1 MQVITSIA
9 ALRERLKDQKN
20 IGFVP
25 TLGNLHEGHIKIVGI
40 AKQHAP
46 FSVVSI
52 FVNRLQFEPGGDF
65 DRYPRTMHE
74 DCAKLEAAGVQILF
88 APDEKELYPAKQ
100 VVFVEPSPMAV
111 MLEGEHRPGHFR
123 GVTTVVL
130 KLLNIVEP
138 DVVVFGKKDYQQ
150 LAILRTMVEQLNV
163 PVQVIGGETV
173 RAEDG
178 LALSSRNSYLTPAQ
192 RIEAPRLQRHLARIK
207 YEIEK
212 NKNDNFKRLENL
224 ATEDLELNGWRPD
237 YVSVRNRHTLN
248 LPNPDDKELVVLA
261 AVWLGNTRLIDNL
274 EISLGK

>member
-1 MQVITSIA
+1 MKLINSVA
-9 ALRERLKDQKN
+9 ELRKELEGRKSV
-20 IGFVP
+20 GFVP

-40 AKQHAP
+40 AKEHAK
-46 FSVVSI
+46 FSVVSV

-65 DRYPRTMHE
+65 DRYPRTLME
-74 DCAKLEAAGVQILF
+74 DCAKLDVAGVDIVF
-88 APDEKELYPAKQ
+88 APDEKELYPLPQ

-138 DVVVFGKKDYQQ
+138 DVVIFGKKDYQQ
-150 LAILRTMVEQLNV
+150 LAILSAMVDQLNV
-163 PVQVIGGETV
+163 PVKVIGGETV

-192 RIEAPRLQRHLARIK
+192 RIEAPRLQRHLSRIK
-207 YEIEK
+207 HEIEK
-212 NKNDNFKRLENL
+212 NRNDNFKQLENL
-224 ATEDLELNGWRPD
+224 AMEDLALNGWKPD

-248 LPNPDDKELVVLA
+248 LPNSDDKELVVVA

-274 EISLGK
+274 EISL

>member
-1 MQVITSIA
+1 MKLITTIA
-9 ALRERLKDQKN
+9 ELRKELEGRKS

-40 AKQHAP
+40 AKQHAQ
-46 FSVVSI
+46 FSVVSV

-65 DRYPRTMHE
+65 DRYPRTLME
-74 DCAKLEAAGVQILF
+74 DCAKLDVAGVDIVF
-88 APDEKELYPAKQ
+88 SPDESQLYPAPQ
-100 VVFVEPSPMAV
+100 VVFVEPSPMAT

-150 LAILRTMVEQLNV
+150 LAILRAMVEQLNV
-163 PVQVIGGETV
+163 PVEVIGGETV

-192 RIEAPRLQRHLARIK
+192 RIEAPRLQKHLAQIK
-207 YEIEK
+207 FEIEK
-212 NKNDNFKRLENL
+212 NANSNFKQLENL
-224 ATEDLELNGWRPD
+224 ATEDLALHGWRPD

-248 LPNPDDKELVVLA
+248 LPIPDDKELVVVA

-274 EISLGK
+274 EISLT

>member
-1 MQVITSIA
+1 MKLITSVA
-9 ALRERLKDQKN
+9 ELRKELEGRKSV
-20 IGFVP
+20 GFVP

-40 AKQHAP
+40 AKQHAQ
-46 FSVVSI
+46 FSVVSV

-65 DRYPRTMHE
+65 DRYPRTLME
-74 DCAKLEAAGVQILF
+74 DCAKLDVAGVDIVF
-88 APDEKELYPAKQ
+88 APDEKELYPLPQ

-150 LAILRTMVEQLNV
+150 LAILRAMVEQLNV
-163 PVQVIGGETV
+163 PVEVIGGETI

-192 RIEAPRLQRHLARIK
+192 RIEAPRLQRHLTRIK
-207 YEIEK
+207 HEIEK
-212 NKNDNFKRLENL
+212 NHNDNFKQLENL
-224 ATEDLELNGWRPD
+224 ATEDLALHGWKPD

-248 LPNPDDKELVVLA
+248 LPKPDDKELVVLA

-274 EISLGK
+274 EISLAK

>member
-1 MQVITSIA
+1 MKLINNVA
-9 ALRERLKDQKN
+9 ELRKELESRKS

-25 TLGNLHEGHIKIVGI
+25 TLGNLHEGHIKIVDI
-40 AKQHAP
+40 AKQHAK
-46 FSVVSI
+46 FSVVSV

-65 DRYPRTMHE
+65 DRYPRSLME
-74 DCAKLEAAGVQILF
+74 DCAKLDVAGVDIVF
-88 APDEKELYPAKQ
+88 APDEKELYPSPQ

-150 LAILRTMVEQLNV
+150 LAILSAMVEQLNV
-163 PVQVIGGETV
+163 PVNVIGGETV

-178 LALSSRNSYLTPAQ
+178 LALSSRNNYLTPAQ
-192 RIEAPRLQRHLARIK
+192 RIEAPRLQRHLSRIK

-212 NKNDNFKRLENL
+212 NKQDNFKQLENL
-224 ATEDLELNGWRPD
+224 ATEDLQLHGWKPD

-274 EISLGK
+274 EISLS

>member
-1 MQVITSIA
+1 MQVISSIA
-9 ALRERLKDQKN
+9 ELRERLKDQKN

-25 TLGNLHEGHIKIVGI
+25 TLGNLHDGHIKIVGI
-40 AKQHAP
+40 AKEHAA
-46 FSVVSI
+46 FSVVSV
-52 FVNRLQFEPGGDF
+52 FVNRLQFDPGGDF
-65 DRYPRTMHE
+65 DRYPRTLME
-74 DCAKLEAAGVQILF
+74 DCAKLDAAGVDIVF
-88 APDEKELYPAKQ
+88 APDEKDLYPAQQ

-150 LAILRTMVEQLNV
+150 LAILRAMVEQLNV
-163 PVQVIGGETV
+163 PVEVIGGETV

-192 RIEAPRLQRHLARIK
+192 RIEAPRLQRHLSRIK
-207 YEIEK
+207 FEIEK
-212 NKNDNFKRLENL
+212 NKRDNFKQLENL
-224 ATEDLELNGWRPD
+224 ATEDLEIHGWKPD

-274 EISLGK
+274 EITLGK

>member
-1 MQVITSIA
+1 MKLINSVA
-9 ALRERLKDQKN
+9 ELRKELEGRKSV
-20 IGFVP
+20 GFVP

-40 AKQHAP
+40 AKEHAK
-46 FSVVSI
+46 FSVVSV

-65 DRYPRTMHE
+65 DRYPRTLME
-74 DCAKLEAAGVQILF
+74 DCAKLDVAGVDIVF
-88 APDEKELYPAKQ
+88 APDEKELYPLPQ

-138 DVVVFGKKDYQQ
+138 DVVIFGKKDYQQ
-150 LAILRTMVEQLNV
+150 LAILSAMVDQLNV
-163 PVQVIGGETV
+163 PVKVIGGETV

-178 LALSSRNSYLTPAQ
+178 LALSSRNNYLTPAQ
-192 RIEAPRLQRHLARIK
+192 RIEAPRLQRHLSRIK
-207 YEIEK
+207 YEVEK
-212 NKNDNFKRLENL
+212 NHNDNFKQLENL
-224 ATEDLELNGWRPD
+224 ATEDLQLHGWRPD

-274 EISLGK
+274 EITLEK

>member
-1 MQVITSIA
+1 MKLINTVA
-9 ALRERLKDQKN
+9 ELRKELEGRKSV
-20 IGFVP
+20 GFVP

-40 AKQHAP
+40 AKQHAK
-46 FSVVSI
+46 FSVVSV

-65 DRYPRTMHE
+65 DRYPRTLME
-74 DCAKLEAAGVQILF
+74 DCAKLDVAGVDIVF
-88 APDEKELYPAKQ
+88 APDESQLYPAPQ
-100 VVFVEPSPMAV
+100 VVFVEPSPMAT

-163 PVQVIGGETV
+163 PVEVIGGETV
-173 RAEDG
+173 RADDG

-192 RIEAPRLQRHLARIK
+192 RIEAPRLQKHLARIK
-207 YEIEK
+207 FEIEK
-212 NKNDNFKRLENL
+212 NANGNFKQLENL
-224 ATEDLELNGWRPD
+224 ATEDLALHGWRPD

-248 LPNPDDKELVVLA
+248 LPNPDDKELVVVA

-274 EISLGK
+274 EISLGQ

>member
-1 MQVITSIA
+1 MKLITTVA
-9 ALRERLKDQKN
+9 ELREELEGRKS

-25 TLGNLHEGHIKIVGI
+25 TLGNLHEGHIKIVDI
-40 AKQHAP
+40 AKQHAK
-46 FSVVSI
+46 FSVVSV

-65 DRYPRTMHE
+65 DRYPRTLME
-74 DCAKLEAAGVQILF
+74 DCAKLDVAGVDIVF
-88 APDEKELYPAKQ
+88 APDEKELYPARQ

-150 LAILRTMVEQLNV
+150 LAILRAMVEQLNV
-163 PVQVIGGETV
+163 PVEVIGGETV

-178 LALSSRNSYLTPAQ
+178 LALSSRNNYLTPAQ
-192 RIEAPRLQRHLARIK
+192 RIEAPRLQRHLSRIK
-207 YEIEK
+207 HEIEK
-212 NKNDNFKRLENL
+212 NHNDNFKQLENL
-224 ATEDLELNGWRPD
+224 AMEDLALHGWRPD

-248 LPNPDDKELVVLA
+248 LPNLDDKELVVLA

-274 EISLGK
+274 EISLA

>member
-1 MQVITSIA
+1 MKLIDNVA
-9 ALRERLKDQKN
+9 ELRKELEGRKS

-25 TLGNLHEGHIKIVGI
+25 TLGNLHEGHIKIVDI
-40 AKQHAP
+40 AKQHAK
-46 FSVVSI
+46 FSVVSV
-52 FVNRLQFEPGGDF
+52 FVNRLQFDPGGDF
-65 DRYPRTMHE
+65 DRYPRTLME
-74 DCAKLEAAGVQILF
+74 DCAKLDVAGVDIVF
-88 APDEKELYPAKQ
+88 APDEKELYPSPQ

-150 LAILRTMVEQLNV
+150 LAILSAMVEQLNV
-163 PVQVIGGETV
+163 PVKVIGGETI

-192 RIEAPRLQRHLARIK
+192 RIEAPRLQRHLSRIK
-207 YEIEK
+207 FEIEK
-212 NKNDNFKRLENL
+212 NKQDNFKQLENL
-224 ATEDLELNGWRPD
+224 AMEDLQLHGWKPD

-274 EISLGK
+274 EISLS

>member
-1 MQVITSIA
+1 MKLITSVVE
-9 ALRERLKDQKN
+9 LRKELEGRKSV
-20 IGFVP
+20 GFVP

-40 AKQHAP
+40 AKQHAQ
-46 FSVVSI
+46 FSVVSV

-65 DRYPRTMHE
+65 DRYPRTLQD
-74 DCAKLEAAGVQILF
+74 DCAKLEAAGVDIVF
-88 APDEKELYPAKQ
+88 APDEKELYPLPQ

-163 PVQVIGGETV
+163 PVEVIGGETV

-207 YEIEK
+207 FEIEK
-212 NKNDNFKRLENL
+212 NANNNFKRLENL
-224 ATEDLELNGWRPD
+224 ATEDLALHGWRPD

-274 EISLGK
+274 EITLG

>member
-1 MQVITSIA
+1 MKLINNVA
-9 ALRERLKDQKN
+9 ELRKELEGRKSV
-20 IGFVP
+20 GFVP

-40 AKQHAP
+40 AKEHAKL
-46 FSVVSI
+46 SVVSV

-65 DRYPRTMHE
+65 DRYPRTLME
-74 DCAKLEAAGVQILF
+74 DCAKLDVAGVDIVF
-88 APDEKELYPAKQ
+88 APDEAQLYPAPQ

-150 LAILRTMVEQLNV
+150 LAILRAMVEQLNV
-163 PVQVIGGETV
+163 PVEVIGGETI

-192 RIEAPRLQRHLARIK
+192 RIEAPRLQRHLTRIK
-207 YEIEK
+207 HEIEK
-212 NKNDNFKRLENL
+212 NRNDNFKQLENL
-224 ATEDLELNGWRPD
+224 ATEDLALHGWKPD

>member
-9 ALRERLKDQKN
+9 ALRERLKGQKN

-40 AKQHAP
+40 SKQHAP

-65 DRYPRTMHE
+65 DRYPRTMQE

-150 LAILRTMVEQLNV
+150 LAILRAMVEQLNV
-163 PVQVIGGETV
+163 PVEVIGGETV
-173 RAEDG
+173 RADDG

-192 RIEAPRLQRHLARIK
+192 RIEAPRLQRHLSRIK
-207 YEIEK
+207 FEIEK
-212 NKNDNFKRLENL
+212 NRHDNFKRLENL
-224 ATEDLELNGWRPD
+224 ATEDLELHGWRPD

>member
-1 MQVITSIA
+1 MKLINSVA
-9 ALRERLKDQKN
+9 ELRKELEGRKS

-25 TLGNLHEGHIKIVGI
+25 TLGNLHEGHIKIVDI
-40 AKQHAP
+40 AKQHAA
-46 FSVVSI
+46 FSVVSV

-65 DRYPRTMHE
+65 DRYPRTLME
-74 DCAKLEAAGVQILF
+74 DCAKLDVAGVDIVF
-88 APDEKELYPAKQ
+88 APNEQELYPLPQ

-150 LAILRTMVEQLNV
+150 LAILSAMVEQLNV
-163 PVQVIGGETV
+163 PVKVIGGETV

-178 LALSSRNSYLTPAQ
+178 LALSSRNNYLTPAQ
-192 RIEAPRLQRHLARIK
+192 RIEAPRLQRHLSRIK

-212 NKNDNFKRLENL
+212 NANDNFKRLENM
-224 ATEDLELNGWRPD
+224 ATEDLQLHGWKPD

-274 EISLGK
+274 EITLGK

>member
-1 MQVITSIA
+1 MQVISSIA
-9 ALRERLKDQKN
+9 ELRDRLKDRKN

-25 TLGNLHEGHIKIVGI
+25 TLGNLHDGHIKIVGI
-40 AKQHAP
+40 AKENAA
-46 FSVVSI
+46 FSVVSV

-65 DRYPRTMHE
+65 DRYPRTLME
-74 DCAKLEAAGVQILF
+74 DCAKLEAAGVDIVF
-88 APDEKELYPAKQ
+88 APDEKELYPAQQ

-150 LAILRTMVEQLNV
+150 LAILRAMVEQLNV
-163 PVQVIGGETV
+163 PVEVIGGETV

-192 RIEAPRLQRHLARIK
+192 RIEAPRLQRHLSRIK
-207 YEIEK
+207 FEIEK
-212 NKNDNFKRLENL
+212 NKRDNFKQLENL
-224 ATEDLELNGWRPD
+224 ATEDLEIHGWKPD

-274 EISLGK
+274 EITLGK

>member
-1 MQVITSIA
+1 MKLITNIA
-9 ALRERLKDQKN
+9 ELRKELEGRKSV
-20 IGFVP
+20 GFVP

-40 AKQHAP
+40 AKVHAK
-46 FSVVSI
+46 FSVVSV

-65 DRYPRTMHE
+65 DRYPRTLME
-74 DCAKLEAAGVQILF
+74 DCAKLDVAGVDIVF
-88 APDEKELYPAKQ
+88 APDEAQLYPAPQ

-138 DVVVFGKKDYQQ
+138 DIVVFGKKDYQQ
-150 LAILRTMVEQLNV
+150 LAILRAMVEQLNV
-163 PVQVIGGETV
+163 PVEVIGGETI

-192 RIEAPRLQRHLARIK
+192 RIEAPRLQRHLSRIK
-207 YEIEK
+207 HEIEK
-212 NKNDNFKRLENL
+212 NHNDNFKQLENL
-224 ATEDLELNGWRPD
+224 AMEDLALHGWKPD

-248 LPNPDDKELVVLA
+248 LPNSDDKELVVLA